1 MRGGGIN
8 PFSYQLVLLGDEGD
22 PRLPPGFMVLLPH
35 ASRLRP
41 CCGDAI
47 TGPPNLHTASGRRTG
62 DHAHNNRREERQ
74 TTPGFHAPFVV
85 KWRGLP
91 HGDQIIL
98 IASNFGRS
106 VNPAWYANLKANPD
120 VIVTYQG
127 QSAPYV
133 ASEAQGKQRD
143 VFWRIAVECYRGY
156 EAYRKRAGTRRIPV
170 ILLTPTAK

>member
-1 MRGGGIN
+1 MQIETYKTNWFFSATKAILASRPGSWFFSRTLHVFDHAVEMLSRGRQT
-8 PFSYQLVLLGDEGD
+8 FTQLLGGVPVITLTTTGAKSGK
-22 PRLPPGFMVLLPH
+22 PR
-35 ASRLRP
+35 
-41 CCGDAI
+41 
-47 TGPPNLHTASGRRTG
+47 
-62 DHAHNNRREERQ
+62 Q
-74 TTPGFHAPFVV
+74 APLV
-85 KWRGLP
+85 GLP

-170 ILLTPTAK
+170 ILLTPAAK